1 MQSKGLSRVF
11 SNTTVQNHQFFGAQ
25 PSLQSN
31 SHKQLLENQKSKKP
45 QKPVRTQLL
54 PKGCEQ
60 RTEVKVVRMC
70 EFDRRALAGLR
81 CRQQERGELA
91 SSQKLWGWQS

>member
-1 MQSKGLSRVF
+1 M
-11 SNTTVQNHQFFGAQ
+11 
-25 PSLQSN
+25 
-31 SHKQLLENQKSKKP
+31 
-45 QKPVRTQLL
+45 RTQLP

-81 CRQQERGELA
+81 CRQPERGELA
-91 SSQKLWGWQS
+91 SPQKLWGWQS